1 MENEVLLKAL
11 EKLFDEKL
19 SSVYQQLDSINSRLG
34 SIELRLDSIEKT
46 QQTILTFIKEVDKE
60 FYKVEETYKFMND
73 LKSVMSR

>member
-19 SSVYQQLDSINSRLG
+19 KPIKDDIA
-34 SIELRLDSIEKT
+34 ELKSDVDEIKAT
-46 QQTILTFIKEVDKE
+46 QQIILTFIKEVDKE

-73 LKSVMSR
+73 LKSVLSR